1 MAQKFAHVHLYKQEC
16 ERCTICLTRRHL
28 IAFIIAD
35 NVPKLHIV
43 FSSTLSMSIEEHVYS
58 TNQHDLVNPNRIENQ
73 CQNWQSSDI
82 FLSFDHAKCDYGS
95 SRIHSLMYIATH
107 PIKLVNYIYI
117 YIYHMVREMYFKQG
131 CAAVVFNDH
140 IIFRTILRSCK
151 EQQLAQNC
159 NYCQSALHLIWF
171 VAIMRSILDPPWY
184 LQIANNCCLC
194 SEIRT
199 LIYSTFNTDLVYLL
213 WRRRTNIY

>member
-1 MAQKFAHVHLYKQEC
+1 MAQKFAQVHLYKQEC

-28 IAFIIAD
+28 IACIIAD
-35 NVPKLHIV
+35 NVPKLQIV
-43 FSSTLSMSIEEHVYS
+43 FSSTLSMSIEEHVYF

-117 YIYHMVREMYFKQG
+117 YIPYGPRNVFQTRLCGSSFQRSYHFSHHSK
-131 CAAVVFNDH
+131 
-140 IIFRTILRSCK
+140 IL
-151 EQQLAQNC
+151 
-159 NYCQSALHLIWF
+159 
-171 VAIMRSILDPPWY
+171 
-184 LQIANNCCLC
+184 
-194 SEIRT
+194 
-199 LIYSTFNTDLVYLL
+199 
-213 WRRRTNIY
+213 